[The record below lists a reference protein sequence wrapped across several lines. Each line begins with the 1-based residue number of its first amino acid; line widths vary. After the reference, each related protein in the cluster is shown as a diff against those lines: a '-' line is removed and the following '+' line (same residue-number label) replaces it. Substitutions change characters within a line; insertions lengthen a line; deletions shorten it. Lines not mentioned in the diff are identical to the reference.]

1 MPTQEMDAKTTSHN
15 VVSNFAHFRDDTLKL
30 GMKQGQE
37 DQTRAERRP
46 DFLVNSIVFQSISV
60 TPKKSQHRTAK
71 KNSAHS
77 INNRQKP
84 LATCERRMPPWFA
97 D

>member
-1 MPTQEMDAKTTSHN
+1 MVP
-15 VVSNFAHFRDDTLKL
+15 NFAHFRDDTLKL

-37 DQTRAERRP
+37 DQTRAERQP
-46 DFLVNSIVFQSISV
+46 DFLDNSIVCQSISV
-60 TPKKSQHRTAK
+60 TPKKSQHHTSK

-77 INNRQKP
+77 INNRYKP
-84 LATCERRMPPWFA
+84 LATCERRMTRWFA